1 MQEYPNFNLFGSI
14 FFIWSSKTETHISR
28 KWRKMWFDKSIHYY
42 LISYMA
48 WNVLRDIEMAYFKWI
63 LLCVCIFCR
72 NVFNYKLIL
81 LFLCLDTGI
90 FYACV
95 EHFYRVL
102 GQKGNKKRVKSMN
115 QSNIS
120 LSTKFYH
127 IFHDFRLS
135 LFHLQILVRLFI
147 LEYCMYGIT

>member
-28 KWRKMWFDKSIHYY
+28 KWRKMCFDKSIHYY

-63 LLCVCIFCR
+63 LSCVCIFCR

-90 FYACV
+90 FHACV
-95 EHFYRVL
+95 EHFTVSLARKETRNEWNQWISQTYPFQPNFIIFFMIFVYHYFIYR
-102 GQKGNKKRVKSMN
+102 S
-115 QSNIS
+115 
-120 LSTKFYH
+120 
-127 IFHDFRLS
+127 
-135 LFHLQILVRLFI
+135 
-147 LEYCMYGIT
+147 